1 MKDRKITLNRAV
13 KCYKPCRLSP
23 EDDRYGR
30 SETFYKR
37 YGFHFEE
44 VWNLDGEA
52 AYFILTR
59 LVQLRRVGGGG
70 CPGRFA
76 RGIGNDLWAPSDA
89 DFKRWNTQ
97 LDKMIRG
104 FYLYCTKSFL
114 TKKEQKIVNKAKK
127 LFAENFEALWY

>member
-1 MKDRKITLNRAV
+1 MKDGKITLNRAV
-13 KCYKPCRLSP
+13 KCYEPCRLSP
-23 EDDRYGR
+23 EDDRYNR

-44 VWNLDGEA
+44 VWNLDGET
-52 AYFILTR
+52 AYFILIR

-70 CPGRFA
+70 CPGKFA
-76 RGIGNDLWAPSDA
+76 RGVGDNPWAPSDE

-104 FYLYCTKSFL
+104 FYLYCSKFFL
-114 TKKEQKIVNKAKK
+114 TEKEQKIVNKAKK
-127 LFAENFEALWY
+127 LFIENFEALWY